1 VSQTMATAII
11 SKCTER
17 IFKCMLLALLSLA
30 FILPIEKV
38 HSSERI
44 QNITIVRGIGD
55 YPPLEMIEDGQLTG
69 LHIDM
74 IRYIADKLDIN
85 VEFLSLPWGRAI
97 QYFSSGKAHAI
108 SYYGYTKQR
117 ELHAIYHTE
126 NILSN
131 TRWVFLALEE
141 RKNEFSF
148 DRNLN
153 GLEKLVIGVQ
163 HGYSHGEYFDSMK
176 HLVRDMVLTEFDLE
190 RMLKNKRHDL
200 AMMSHQEFLGFKKR
214 GDFQGIVAL
223 TPSIDTD
230 AQYLAFSRNIKL
242 KGEGEVLAKAFAI
255 EFRKYKNSQ
264 AYKNLL
270 NRYQFQDYR

>member
-1 VSQTMATAII
+1 MATTILSNCI
-11 SKCTER
+11 DRLFQC
-17 IFKCMLLALLSLA
+17 LLLILLSLG
-30 FILPIEKV
+30 FIWPIEKV
-38 HSSERI
+38 HSSEVL

-55 YPPLEMIEDGQLTG
+55 YPPLEMEEDGQLTG

-74 IRYIADKLDIN
+74 IRYIADKLDIK

-117 ELHAIYHTE
+117 ELHAVYHTE

-141 RKNEFSF
+141 RQNEFNF
-148 DRNLN
+148 DRSLK

-200 AMMSHQEFLGFKKR
+200 AMMSRQEFLGFKKR
-214 GDFQGIVAL
+214 GDFQGVVAL
-223 TPSIDTD
+223 SPSIDID
-230 AQYLAFSRNIKL
+230 PQYLAFSRNIKF
-242 KGEGEVLAKAFAI
+242 KQEGEALAKAFAI
-255 EFRKYKNSQ
+255 EFKIYKNSQ
-264 AYKNLL
+264 AYKDLL
-270 NRYQFQDYR
+270 KRYQFQDYR